1 MHYIVVDDRF
11 INLDRVDIIAP
22 LIDELKI
29 EFAFNEG
36 VTQIQFNDLGS
47 LIEAMKQINNTV
59 QPTPVDG
66 KIVEPSSTENII

>member
-22 LIDELKI
+22 LVDELKI
-29 EFAFNEG
+29 ELAFNEG

-47 LIEAMKQINNTV
+47 LIEAMKQINNV
-59 QPTPVDG
+59 IQPTPVDG

>member
-47 LIEAMKQINNTV
+47 LIEAMKQINNTI